1 MHEGL
6 VRNLKIHQQ
15 SFGLQ
20 TSFKAKERGGFFCYM
35 ASRASEKLS
44 PLVRE
49 TVMRGKKLTYCGAE
63 CVAEYT
69 QRPLLALTPGDIGT
83 EPTVVETTLQTYFKL
98 GEMWGAIFLLDEAD
112 VYLEARS
119 LKDLVRNS
127 LVSGTTKPHPLPCRI
142 LADTSQFSF
151 APWST
156 IKGKSYSSSP
166 CSITLILFT
175 GSCS

>member
-1 MHEGL
+1 MLEGL
-6 VRNLKIHQQ
+6 VRNLKRHQQ
-15 SFGLQ
+15 NFGLQ
-20 TSFKAKERGGFFCYM
+20 TSFKAKERGGFSCYM

-49 TVMRGKKLTYCGAE
+49 TIMRGKELTHWDAE

-83 EPTVVETTLQTYFKL
+83 EPTVVETTLQKYFKL
-98 GEMWGAIFLLDEAD
+98 GEMWGAILLLDEAD
-112 VYLEARS
+112 VYLEARN

-127 LVSGTTKPHPLPCRI
+127 LVSGITKTHALACQI
-142 LADTSQFSF
+142 GADTFQFSSV
-151 APWST
+151 PWST

-166 CSITLILFT
+166 CSLKLILFT